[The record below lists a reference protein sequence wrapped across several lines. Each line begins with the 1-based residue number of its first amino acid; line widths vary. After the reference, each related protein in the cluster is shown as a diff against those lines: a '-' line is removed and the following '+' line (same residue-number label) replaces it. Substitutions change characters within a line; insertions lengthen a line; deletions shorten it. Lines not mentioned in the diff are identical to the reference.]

1 MESDDL
7 CDVKNRYSMKI
18 FSFLTIIP
26 LCCFISFM
34 ALESKAEV
42 RIIDKETQ
50 QPLAK
55 ASVFDKNGKFIAV
68 THDNGAVPSNVS
80 NSSYPLN
87 IRYVG
92 YIPKD
97 VASPDDGE
105 INLEETSYD
114 LPEVTVDSESHNH
127 MVITA
132 YVRNYITRTTEKDTV
147 VSFEEQIIDFMFP
160 VTKKAKVKGWKN
172 ARVLAQRTYDWGKNS
187 KRDTV
192 RYTEG
197 NKGSSYSYDLDD
209 KFILPEAMAAG
220 NAIKEIIPGKYSDK
234 ETWLKRGDTYFLEID
249 GLADYKDHI
258 NKPAMAK
265 LMGLTMYKDLEEAN
279 YKFHENG
286 KNQFSPEDVLEASVN
301 YHINMS
307 GKGIKY
313 AYDTKDPIDLYGYGE
328 MFVIDRAY
336 LTAEDAKE
344 LKKNPPVINMNF
356 KAPENIPLPPPQMVK
371 IKERVLKENPDA
383 K

>member
-1 MESDDL
+1 M
-7 CDVKNRYSMKI
+7 KRYS
-18 FSFLTIIP
+18 FQSIITF
-26 LCCFISFM
+26 CYFISFI
-34 ALESKAEV
+34 AFATNAGV
-42 RIIDKETQ
+42 RIIDKETEE
-50 QPLAK
+50 PLAK

-68 THDNGAVPSNVS
+68 TDDNGIVPSNVT

-87 IRYVG
+87 VRYVG
-92 YIPKD
+92 YEPKD
-97 VASPDDGE
+97 VVSPDEGD
-105 INLEETSYD
+105 IKLEETSYE
-114 LPEVTVDSESHNH
+114 LPEVIVDSESHNH

-132 YVRNYITRTTEKDTV
+132 YVRNYITRATEKDTI
-147 VSFEEQIIDFMFP
+147 VSFEEQIVDFMFP
-160 VTKKAKVKGWKN
+160 VTKKSKVKGWNK

-192 RYTEG
+192 RYTEDT
-197 NKGSSYSYDLDD
+197 KGSSYSFNLDD
-209 KFILPEAMAAG
+209 KFVVPEAMAAG
-220 NAIKEIIPGKYSDK
+220 NAIKETMPGKFNDK
-234 ETWLKRGDTYFLEID
+234 ETWQKRGDTYFLEKD

-258 NKPAMAK
+258 NKPALAK
-265 LMGLTMYKDLEEAN
+265 LLGLTMYMDLDEAK

-286 KNQFSPEDVLEASVN
+286 KNKFSPEDVLEASVN
-301 YHINMS
+301 YHMNLS

-328 MFVIDRAY
+328 MFVIDRSY

-356 KAPENIPLPPPQMVK
+356 KAPENIPLPPPQMIK
-371 IKERVLKENPDA
+371 IKERVLKENPNA

>member
-1 MESDDL
+1 
-7 CDVKNRYSMKI
+7 MKR
-18 FSFLTIIP
+18 FSFRSIISICY
-26 LCCFISFM
+26 LFSFIAFTVN
-34 ALESKAEV
+34 AEV
-42 RIIDKETQ
+42 RILDKETEL
-50 QPLAK
+50 PLAK
-55 ASVFDKNGKFIAV
+55 ASVFDKNGEFIAV
-68 THDNGAVPSNVS
+68 TDDNGVVPANVT
-80 NSSYPLN
+80 NKSYPLN

-97 VASPDDGE
+97 VTSPNEGE
-105 INLEETSYD
+105 IRLEETSYD

-127 MVITA
+127 MVLTA
-132 YVRNYITRTTEKDTV
+132 YVRNYITRTTGKDTV
-147 VSFEEQIIDFMFP
+147 ISFEEQIVDFMFP
-160 VTKKAKVKGWKN
+160 LTKKAKVKGWKK

-192 RYTEG
+192 RYSEDT
-197 NKGSSYSYDLDD
+197 KGYSYSYDLDD

-234 ETWLKRGDTYFLEID
+234 EVWQKIGDTYFLEKD

-258 NKPAMAK
+258 NKPALAK
-265 LMGLTMYKDLEEAN
+265 ILGLTMSMDQEESK

-286 KNQFSPEDVLEASVN
+286 KNQFSPEDVLEAVMM
-301 YHINMS
+301 YRMNMS

-313 AYDTKDPIDLYGYGE
+313 AYDTKDPIDFSGYGE

-356 KAPENIPLPPPQMVK
+356 KAPENIPLPPAQMMK
-371 IKERVLKENPDA
+371 IKERVLKESPNA

>member
-1 MESDDL
+1 M
-7 CDVKNRYSMKI
+7 KRYS
-18 FSFLTIIP
+18 FQSIIA
-26 LCCFISFM
+26 LFCLISFV
-34 ALESKAEV
+34 ALTTKAEV
-42 RIIDKETQ
+42 RIIDKETGE
-50 QPLAK
+50 PLVK
-55 ASVFDKNGKFIAV
+55 ASVFDKNGKLIAV
-68 THDNGAVPSNVS
+68 SDDDGIIPSGVS
-80 NSSYPLN
+80 YDSYPLN

-92 YIPKD
+92 YVAQD
-97 VASPDDGE
+97 VVSPDEGE
-105 INLEETSYD
+105 IKLEETSYD

-147 VSFEEQIIDFMFP
+147 ISFEEQIVDFMFP
-160 VTKKAKVKGWKN
+160 VTKKAKVKGWNK

-192 RYTEG
+192 RYTEDT
-197 NKGSSYSYDLDD
+197 KGSSYSFDLDD
-209 KFILPEAMAAG
+209 KFVVPEAMAAG
-220 NAIKEIIPGKYSDK
+220 NAIKETMPGKFSHK
-234 ETWLKRGDTYFLEID
+234 EIWQKRGDTYFLEKD

-258 NKPAMAK
+258 NKPAIAK
-265 LMGLTMYKDLEEAN
+265 LLGLTMYMDLDETK

-286 KNQFSPEDVLEASVN
+286 KNKFSPEDVLEASVN
-301 YHINMS
+301 YHMNMS

-344 LKKNPPVINMNF
+344 LKKNPPVIDLAF
-356 KAPENIPLPPPQMVK
+356 KALENIPLPPPQMIK
-371 IKERVLKENPDA
+371 IKERVLLENPNA

>member
-1 MESDDL
+1 
-7 CDVKNRYSMKI
+7 MKRL
-18 FSFLTIIP
+18 SFKTIGCI
-26 LCCFISFM
+26 CCLYTLITT
-34 ALESKAEV
+34 AANAEV
-42 RIIDKETQ
+42 RIIDNETKE
-50 QPLAK
+50 PLAK

-68 THDNGAVPSNVS
+68 TDDNGIVPSNIA
-80 NSSYPLN
+80 NSSYPIN

-97 VASPDDGE
+97 VVCPEDGE
-105 INLEETSYD
+105 IRLEETTYD
-114 LPEVTVDSESHNH
+114 LPEVTIDSESHNH
-127 MVITA
+127 LVLTA
-132 YVRNYITRTTEKDTV
+132 YVRNYITRATGADTV
-147 VSFEEQIIDFMFP
+147 VSFEEQIVDFMFP
-160 VTKKAKVKGWKN
+160 LTKKAKVKGWNK

-192 RYTEG
+192 RYTEDT
-197 NKGSSYSYDLDD
+197 KGYSYSYDLDD
-209 KFILPEAMAAG
+209 KFILPESMAAG
-220 NAIKEIIPGKYSDK
+220 NSIKDIVEGKYSEK
-234 ETWLKRGDTYFLEID
+234 EAWQKRGDTYFLEKD

-265 LMGLTMYKDLEEAN
+265 LLGLTMEMDQDEAK

-301 YHINMS
+301 YHMNMS
-307 GKGIKY
+307 GKALKY
-313 AYDTKDPIDLYGYGE
+313 AYDTKDPIDFYGYGE

-344 LKKNPPVINMNF
+344 LKKNAPAINMNF
-356 KAPENIPLPPPQMVK
+356 KSPENIPLPLPQMIK
-371 IKERVLKENPDA
+371 IKERVLKENPNA